1 MTALAQ
7 ALSSALLAFV
17 WQGVVT
23 AFLLW
28 VALILLRK
36 RSANARYAACCAA
49 LGLLVLLPAIT
60 AALLYSG
67 PAQAVPA
74 QGPALYFVAAGAAQP
89 AVAPISQWQ
98 WISMLRAWA
107 LPFWS
112 MGVLLFSVRL
122 VWGCRQ
128 VSLMR
133 GRGRPAD
140 EGLLLLVAAL
150 AKRFGL
156 TRRVRVLIAG
166 DGASPSVVGW
176 LRPVVMVPSAA
187 LLGLTAEQLESVLAH
202 ELAHIRRHDY
212 LVNLLQVLAETLLF
226 YHPAVWWVSASMRRE
241 RELCCDDL
249 AVRCCGDAVCYAR
262 ALTKLERLR
271 IAAPAMAMG
280 SNSGSMLYRIQRVL
294 GGGAAE
300 YAPSKLPGILA
311 LAMGLVCFGF
321 NIHWA
326 HGQEKPVTV
335 AFQDGNVQDSPGV
348 SVDLGGAAL
357 LHRSGVE
364 YPGNA
369 IERGIDGT
377 VVAEVTLDASGT
389 VNGAR
394 IVSGPAELRKSVL
407 RSVLDWHFAQSSANG
422 VYQIRIQY
430 QRGVA
435 IKQAAGD
442 AGNVGFATRAD
453 GPGNVVIPDGVVTFS
468 TRPGTRQNQERA
480 QLEQEAAALRVRVQE
495 TQAAT
500 TDSPERRAELERETA
515 ALREQAQKLQTAS
528 EQGATQNPEGGGA
541 TERQLVETRARI
553 RELKQAYEGKLSQVE
568 QTQGTAGAQE
578 AKAQLAAVERQYAE
592 VQENLAKVERD
603 YNDSAPA
610 TVITDGG
617 PMTVEVSQG
626 KRGIRSRLASRTLKT
641 INIAGLSD
649 ASKTDLMA
657 RLPVHAGDTLT
668 TDSYD
673 AVAAAVQQFDEHLEV
688 RFLTTENNQ
697 AELRIT
703 VPGSRIFEFRQVR
716 K

>member
-1 MTALAQ
+1 MTAMAQ
-7 ALSSALLAFV
+7 ALSSALLNFV
-17 WQGVVT
+17 WQGVVA

-49 LGLLVLLPAIT
+49 LALLVLLPAIT

-67 PAQAVPA
+67 PAQVLPA
-74 QGPALYFVAAGAAQP
+74 QAPGLYVAATGAAQP
-89 AVAPISQWQ
+89 AAARISQWQ

-133 GRGRPAD
+133 GRGGPAD

-156 TRRVRVLIAG
+156 TRRIRVLIAG

-271 IAAPAMAMG
+271 VAPPAMAMG

-294 GGGAAE
+294 GGGATE

-311 LAMGLVCFGF
+311 LAMGLACFGF

-326 HGQEKPVTV
+326 HGQEKPVTI
-335 AFQDGNVQDSPGV
+335 AFQAGNVQDSPGV

-357 LHRSGVE
+357 LHRSRVE
-364 YPGNA
+364 YPGFA

-394 IVSGPAELRKSVL
+394 IVSGPAELGRSVL
-407 RSVLDWHFAQSSANG
+407 HSVLDWHFAQSSANG

-435 IKQAAGD
+435 IEHAAGE
-442 AGNVGFATRAD
+442 AGNVGYATRAD
-453 GPGNVVIPDGVVTFS
+453 APGPVVTADGALTLNFQ
-468 TRPGTRQNQERA
+468 PETRQNQERA
-480 QLEQEAAALRVRVQE
+480 QLEHEAAALRMKAEE
-495 TQAAT
+495 TQAVA
-500 TDSPERRAELERETA
+500 TDSPERHAQIERQTA
-515 ALREQAQKLQTAS
+515 ALREMAQKMQTAS
-528 EQGATQNPEGGGA
+528 EQGATQSSEGGT
-541 TERQLVETRARI
+541 TERQLAEARARI

-603 YNDSAPA
+603 YRDSAPA
-610 TVITDGG
+610 TVLTEGG

-626 KRGIRSRLASRTLKT
+626 MRGIRSRLANRMLKT
-641 INIAGLSD
+641 VDIAGLSD
-649 ASKTDLMA
+649 ASKTDLIA
-657 RLPVHAGDTLT
+657 RLPVHVGDTLT

-673 AVAAAVQQFDEHLEV
+673 SVTTAIKQFDEHLEV
-688 RFLTTENNQ
+688 RFLATENNQ

-703 VPGSRIFEFRQVR
+703 VPGSRTLEFRQVR